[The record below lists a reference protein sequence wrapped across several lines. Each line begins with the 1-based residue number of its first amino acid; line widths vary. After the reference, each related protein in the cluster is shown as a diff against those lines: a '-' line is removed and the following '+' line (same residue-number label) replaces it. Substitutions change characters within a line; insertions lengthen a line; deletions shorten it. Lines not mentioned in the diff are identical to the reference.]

1 MTSPLHSLI
10 LREAKQHPL
19 TIARFMEWALQHP
32 EYGYYR
38 RHDPLG
44 LEGDFVT
51 APEVSQM
58 FGELLGLWCVDY
70 WQQMGQP
77 APFALVELGP
87 GRGTLM
93 ADALR
98 AARMV
103 PEFIAAVQLWLLES
117 NADLRVRQ
125 ADLLAASEPQWLA
138 DLGALPEMPTI
149 ILANEFFDA
158 LPIRQMRRT
167 DSGWVER
174 CIGALDEQ
182 LGWVD
187 VAAPVALVAQLSA
200 EQRALPVGAT
210 AEISPAAREIMQTCV
225 RHIVA
230 RGGALLALDY
240 GYTEPDGQ
248 PSFQAVARHSY
259 SNPLLAPG
267 EVDLTAH
274 VDFTAL
280 ATCAA
285 LAGGKIW
292 PVREQ
297 GAFLAHLGLHQRAA
311 QLAAGG
317 DVQTKA
323 AVAAAVERLSHPATM
338 GSLFKVLC
346 VTADFGMIPAG
357 GAP

>member
-1 MTSPLHSLI
+1 MD
-10 LREAKQHPL
+10 
-19 TIARFMEWALQHP
+19 WALQHP
-32 EYGYYR
+32 KYGYYR

-44 LEGDFVT
+44 LEGDFIT

-58 FGELLGLWCVDY
+58 FGELLGLWCVDC
-70 WQQMGQP
+70 WQQLGRP
-77 APFALVELGP
+77 SPFALVELGP

-103 PEFIAAVQLWLLES
+103 PEFIAAAQIVLLES
-117 NADLRVRQ
+117 NADLRARQ
-125 ADLLAASEPQWLA
+125 AEMLAAYQPQWLD
-138 DLGALPEMPTI
+138 DLSALPEMPTI

-158 LPIRQMRRT
+158 LPIRQMVRT

-174 CIGALDEQ
+174 CIGALDER

-200 EQRALPVGAT
+200 EQHALPVGAT
-210 AEISPAAREIMQTCV
+210 AEISLAAREIMDICV

-248 PSFQAVARHSY
+248 PSFQAVAKHNY
-259 SNPLLAPG
+259 SDPLLAPG
-267 EVDLTAH
+267 EADLTAH
-274 VDFTAL
+274 VDFNAL

-297 GAFLAHLGLHQRAA
+297 GGFLADLGLHQRAA

-317 DVQTKA
+317 DAQTKA
-323 AVAAAVERLSHPATM
+323 AVAAAVERLSHPAAM
-338 GSLFKVLC
+338 GALFKALC

-357 GAP
+357 ATP